1 MANSATVI
9 KPPAQRLRLRAG
21 DLVRV
26 RSAEEILRT
35 LGADGSIDGLP
46 FMPEMLAY
54 CGHQFRVF
62 KSAHKTCDTIEK
74 TGIRRMRDAVHLEGL
89 RCDGGAHGG
98 CQAGCLLFWKDV
110 WLERVIG
117 PANSAQTTE
126 STLGRVREIL
136 LPGTRASHASADRQE
151 LFRCQ
156 ATELLRASSPLS
168 PWDPRPYLRDIRTR
182 NVGLREFVWVLAV
195 ALFNRLQSLR
205 GGSRYPRF
213 QPRLKERTP
222 SERLGLCP
230 GDEVEV
236 RAKEGIEKTVSADGK
251 NRGLRF
257 DVEMLPYCGG
267 RYRVE
272 RLVDRIIDEKTGRM
286 LRLPN
291 ECVVLEGVV
300 CRSWFSR
307 KRLFCPRSIP
317 SYWREI
323 WLRRVDGSSGTTS

>member
-9 KPPAQRLRLRAG
+9 KPPVHRLRLRAG

-54 CGHQFRVF
+54 CGQQFRVF
-62 KSAHKTCDTIEK
+62 RSAHKTCDTIEK

-89 RCDGGAHGG
+89 RCDGSAHGA
-98 CQAGCLLFWKDV
+98 CQAGCLLFWKNA
-110 WLERVIG
+110 WLERVDG
-117 PANSAQTTE
+117 PENSVPPTE
-126 STLGRVREIL
+126 ATLARAREIL
-136 LPGTRASHASADRQE
+136 LPSTRAIHASADRQE

-156 ATELLRASSPLS
+156 ATELLRATSPLS
-168 PWDPRPYLRDIRTR
+168 PWDPRPYLRDIWTR

-205 GGSRYPRF
+205 GGVGYPRF
-213 QPRLKERTP
+213 QPRLEKRTP
-222 SERLGLCP
+222 SERLGLRP

-236 RAKEGIEKTVSADGK
+236 RAKDDIERTVSAEGK

-257 DVEMLPYCGG
+257 DGEMLPYCGG

-272 RLVDRIIDEKTGRM
+272 RLVDRIIDEKTGRI

-300 CRSWFSR
+300 CRAWFSR

-317 SYWREI
+317 SYWREV
-323 WLRRVDGSSGTTS
+323 WLRRADESSRTRS

>member
-9 KPPAQRLRLRAG
+9 KPHAERLRLRAG

-26 RSAEEILRT
+26 RSADEILRT
-35 LGADGSIDGLP
+35 LGADGSVDGLP

-54 CGHQFRVF
+54 CGQQFRVF
-62 KSAHKTCDTIEK
+62 RSAHKTCDTIDK

-89 RCDGGAHGG
+89 RCDGRAHGG
-98 CQAGCLLFWKDV
+98 CQAGCLLFWKDA
-110 WLERVIG
+110 WLERVDG
-117 PANSAQTTE
+117 PKDSAPTE
-126 STLGRVREIL
+126 ATLAQAREIL
-136 LPGTRASHASADRQE
+136 LPGTRASQASTDRHE

-156 ATELLRASSPLS
+156 ATELLRATSPLS
-168 PWDPRPYLRDIRTR
+168 PWDPRPYLRDIWTR
-182 NVGLREFVWVLAV
+182 NVGLRELVWVLAV
-195 ALFNRLQSLR
+195 ALFNRLQSWR
-205 GGSRYPRF
+205 GGGSYPRF
-213 QPRLKERTP
+213 KPQLEKRTP
-222 SERLGLCP
+222 SERLGLRP

-236 RAKEGIEKTVSADGK
+236 RAKEEIERTVSAAGK
-251 NRGLRF
+251 NRGLWF

-272 RLVDRIIDEKTGRM
+272 RLVDKIIDEKTGRM

-300 CRSWFSR
+300 CRAWFSR